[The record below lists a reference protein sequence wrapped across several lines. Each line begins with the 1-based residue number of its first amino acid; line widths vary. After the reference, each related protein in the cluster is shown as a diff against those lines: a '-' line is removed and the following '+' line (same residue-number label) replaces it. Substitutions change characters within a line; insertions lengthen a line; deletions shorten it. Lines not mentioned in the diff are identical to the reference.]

1 MAEQQSTG
9 QGQQGAIAVVCR
21 EQRLLVIRR
30 SSFVVAPGTYCFP
43 GGAIELGES
52 EPQALQREFQEE
64 LGAGLLPVRRIWRSV
79 TPWNVRLSWWLAEL
93 EATAVLHP
101 NPQEVESILWLT
113 PVEIRALPELLTSNH
128 AFLAAWDRREFSLPF
143 DES

>member
-1 MAEQQSTG
+1 
-9 QGQQGAIAVVCR
+9 
-21 EQRLLVIRR
+21 
-30 SSFVVAPGTYCFP
+30 
-43 GGAIELGES
+43 
-52 EPQALQREFQEE
+52 
-64 LGAGLLPVRRIWRSV
+64 
-79 TPWNVRLSWWLAEL
+79 LSWWLAEL

-101 NPQEVESILWLT
+101 NPQEVESIHWLT